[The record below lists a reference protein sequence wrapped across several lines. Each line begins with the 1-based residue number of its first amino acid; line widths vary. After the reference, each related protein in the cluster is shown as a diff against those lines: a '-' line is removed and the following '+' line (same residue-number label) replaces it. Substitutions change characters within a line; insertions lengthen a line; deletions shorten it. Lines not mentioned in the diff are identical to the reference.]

1 MYMYN
6 GHLVKDDKFKND
18 ELRYYNRFI
27 DYCCEE
33 SPQMYTIYEKDN
45 FFVDIERVVFNDP
58 ATIVI
63 WEDGTKTVVKCN
75 NEKYDKE
82 KGLAMCIAKKWFG
95 NTGKYF
101 DVFKKFIKESE
112 Q

>member
-1 MYMYN
+1 MYIYSRSG
-6 GHLVKDDKFKND
+6 GHYD
-18 ELRYYNRFI
+18 Y
-27 DYCCEE
+27 DYCVDC
-33 SPQMYTIYEKDN
+33 MKRMEKEFRKVYGIN
-45 FFVDIERVVFNDP
+45 RVIFNDP

-101 DVFKKFIKESE
+101 DVFKYFIDNE
-112 Q
+112 